1 MKLAGI
7 FKDSLS
13 KGRRMMDISHPKRR
27 RPTTRAG
34 RPPASVST
42 AAILLAAAAL
52 AGACSAPPPAS
63 PVVSAPDDTPTR
75 AVTSATGSGSPTGTG
90 CPPTSLGQGPI
101 SSQVV
106 VTTAAAA
113 TAAGGTVL
121 PVKTEITV
129 LSDGPRVIARPQ
141 WSALEILGRGAVV
154 ARAVGTAG
162 TDVPTPINRGTTI
175 PAQTVPTQITLTGCD
190 GKPLPPGTY
199 RLRALVGYGSDA
211 LNNASGG
218 SPGAFVMPSEPVGLT
233 VT

>member
-1 MKLAGI
+1 
-7 FKDSLS
+7 
-13 KGRRMMDISHPKRR
+13 MMDGHRDKKGFA
-27 RPTTRAG
+27 TRAG
-34 RPPASVST
+34 LPQASIST
-42 AAILLAAAAL
+42 ATVLIAAAL
-52 AGACSAPPPAS
+52 VAGACSTGPPAG
-63 PVVSAPDDTPTR
+63 PLVSTPDDTPTR
-75 AVTSATGSGSPTGTG
+75 AATSPTGGRSPTAAG

-106 VTTAAAA
+106 VTTTAAP
-113 TAAGGTVL
+113 TAAGGSVL

-175 PAQTVPTQITLTGCD
+175 PAQTVPTEITLTGCD
-190 GKPLPPGTY
+190 GKPLPPGAY
-199 RLRALVGYGSDA
+199 RLRALIGYGSDA

-218 SPGAFVMPSEPVGLT
+218 SAGAFVMPSEPVDLT